1 MTYPKQLI
9 SALAKQINKKLV
21 DYFELEKQKYFK
33 DWNNLNHIIEDT
45 LWNYIKNET
54 EKTELKSI
62 FTTQSKMQYQ
72 RKKRWSNT
80 YKTNKEKYPVT
91 SKKHPFYS
99 IYYDFHS
106 RSGHSLHKLYGDSDI
121 STVIDHYKIAINN
134 WMQDENSLLSEYPLI
149 AAKTPHQIVSSF
161 QLDLIVNLLAIIVEF
176 FDGNIKSYFAKK
188 PDILLDKP
196 IFAANKF
203 SIPFK
208 ASIDS
213 YVADLISFDKD
224 DMVFQMLVNQ
234 SMTKPDDV
242 QKFNVFDQKDNQILL
257 TLINNASLDFYK
269 SKTVSMEIG
278 AIAKTINKR
287 PGKHC
292 YQDIK
297 QRLHNMVRTS
307 FRICKKE
314 NPDDP
319 IFSFNFFDNVLT
331 PNVDGKE
338 YAIVTFG
345 NVLYDAVIMQKMTT
359 VTSDNY
365 GSLELKLSKLLYH
378 SLQKERIMLSASSTP
393 DENGCLQ
400 QSYDYSFFQRI
411 ILFKSK
417 KKANNI
423 QLIIN
428 SLDEFVEKGIA
439 ISQFEYNK
447 DEGIFHLS
455 YLPVFKDESEDL
467 ITNTKS
473 YNGTSV
479 PESI

>member
-1 MTYPKQLI
+1 MGYPKQLI
-9 SALAKQINKKLV
+9 SALSKQINKKLI
-21 DYFELEKQKYFK
+21 DYFEIENRKYFK
-33 DWNNLNHIIEDT
+33 DWNDLNHIIEDT

-54 EKTELKSI
+54 EKSDLKSI
-62 FTTQSKMQYQ
+62 YTTQSKMQYQ
-72 RKKRWSNT
+72 KKKRWISTYRANT
-80 YKTNKEKYPVT
+80 EKYPVT

-99 IYYDFHS
+99 IYHDFQS
-106 RSGHSLHKLYGDSDI
+106 RSGHSFHKLYGNSDI
-121 STVIDHYKIAINN
+121 SAVINHYENAINK
-134 WMQDENSLLSEYPLI
+134 WIQDDNSMLSEYPLI

-161 QLDLIVNLLAIIVEF
+161 QLDLIVNLLTIIMESL
-176 FDGNIKSYFAKK
+176 DGNIKSYFAKK

-196 IFAANKF
+196 IFAASKF

-213 YVADLISFDKD
+213 YVADLTSFDKD
-224 DMVFQMLVNQ
+224 DMVFQMLVNHSTTQ
-234 SMTKPDDV
+234 SENI

-257 TLINNASLDFYK
+257 TLINNANLDFYNN
-269 SKTVSMEIG
+269 KTVTMEIG

-314 NPDDP
+314 NPDEP

-331 PNVDGKE
+331 PKVGGKE

-345 NVLYDAVIMQKMTT
+345 NVLYDAIIMQKMTT

-365 GSLELKLSKLLYH
+365 DSLDLKLSKLLYH

-393 DENGCLQ
+393 DKNGYLQ
-400 QSYDYSFFQRI
+400 QCYDYSFFQRI

-423 QLIIN
+423 HLIVN

-439 ISQFEYNK
+439 ISKYEYNK
-447 DEGIFHLS
+447 EDGIFHLY
-455 YLPVFKDESEDL
+455 YLPIFKEESEDL
-467 ITNTKS
+467 ISGNKINKVIS
-473 YNGTSV
+473 ASE
-479 PESI
+479 PI